1 MFQHFATIDLR
12 QSFFDLADEPFVV
25 IRQTLNCLMHQ
36 RFSVASLLRGNAVKL
51 GLQLWRKVYF
61 HAASVSGPPSSVKAF
76 AANQIALQHPFGGD
90 VSLATPGA
98 KHASYGLGFAPL
110 ELAAQDFEVGFLGGL
125 NQLQTLRGPSHA

>member
-1 MFQHFATIDLR
+1 MFSRSSAAAEVHRSRIRRADVFAQLVFHACGDFFMFQHFATIDLR

-61 HAASVSGPPSSVKAF
+61 HAARRSVPPSSVKAF
-76 AANQIALQHPFGGD
+76 A
-90 VSLATPGA
+90 T
-98 KHASYGLGFAPL
+98 
-110 ELAAQDFEVGFLGGL
+110 
-125 NQLQTLRGPSHA
+125 